1 MLRHAAMAA
10 RVCPHCRQLNGESE
24 VRCFR
29 CGRRLPGKL
38 HDAVT
43 RLTRDVLG
51 TEAPVTRLL
60 LAIELLV
67 FALCMMVDRRVPLWF
82 GDGFRSST
90 VVRFGALGG
99 PLGGE
104 EPYRLLAAVFLHA
117 NVLHVGMN
125 MMMFVDLGR
134 KLEAELGGAR
144 AALVFVLSGIL
155 GFAASELWYGPMGP
169 LTVGASGGVFGQIG
183 AVVGVLYARRDPE
196 WRRALVRNLIFAALL
211 ALIPMSVNTAAHLGG
226 FAAGIVLGFALH
238 EERRRLGL
246 SRLMAPLAVIAVLGS
261 VASVGLSTQSPF
273 WQSIRADERAR
284 E

>member
-1 MLRHAAMAA
+1 MAA
-10 RVCPHCRQLNGESE
+10 RVCPYCRQLNGVNEP
-24 VRCFR
+24 RCFR
-29 CGRRLPGKL
+29 CGRSLPGKL
-38 HDAVT
+38 HDTVT

-60 LAIELLV
+60 LAIELIV
-67 FALCMMVDRRVPLWF
+67 FALCLMVDRSVPLWF
-82 GDGFRSST
+82 GDSFRSST

-117 NVLHVGMN
+117 NVLHIGMN

-144 AALVFVLSGIL
+144 AALVFILSGIL
-155 GFAASELWYGPMGP
+155 GFVASELWYGPMGP

-183 AVVGVLYARRDPE
+183 AVIGIMVARRDPE
-196 WRRALVRNLIFAALL
+196 WRRALVRNLIFAVLL
-211 ALIPMSVNTAAHLGG
+211 ALVLSVNTAAHLGG
-226 FAAGIVLGFALH
+226 FAAGIAIGFALH

-246 SRLMAPLAVIAVLGS
+246 SQLMSPLAALAILGS

-273 WQSIRADERAR
+273 WQPIRADESAR

>member
-1 MLRHAAMAA
+1 MAA
-10 RVCPHCRQLNGESE
+10 RVCPHCRQLNGVNEM
-24 VRCFR
+24 RCFR
-29 CGRRLPGKL
+29 CGRRLPGKV

-51 TEAPVTRLL
+51 TQAPVTRLL

-67 FALCMMVDRRVPLWF
+67 FALCMMADRKVPLWF
-82 GDGFRSST
+82 GDAFRTST

-99 PLGGE
+99 PLGGD

-117 NVLHVGMN
+117 NLLHVGMN
-125 MMMFVDLGR
+125 MMMFVDLGQ

-144 AALVFVLSGIL
+144 AALVFILSGIL
-155 GFAASELWYGPMGP
+155 GFVASELWYGPMGP

-196 WRRALVRNLIFAALL
+196 WRRTLVRNLIFAAIL
-211 ALIPMSVNTAAHLGG
+211 ALVLSVNTAAHLGG
-226 FAAGIVLGFALH
+226 FAAGIALGFLLH
-238 EERRRLGL
+238 EERRRLDWTRFVTIFAAVGV
-246 SRLMAPLAVIAVLGS
+246 LAS
-261 VASVGLSTQSPF
+261 VASVGVSTLSPAWRGF
-273 WQSIRADERAR
+273 RAYEQLH